1 LDDDRPGYAQLAFDS
16 PLNQPT
22 LAISVRSQHEGAY
35 LGPDGTWQKSAHFF
49 TAARIGGD
57 AGSALYR
64 VGPEI
69 VNHVL
74 DLDQVEFATR
84 DGSFCVETTWENAIP
99 QLGVRQKGHFAYREA
114 PPGSAPIGAFPTRS
128 MSARES
134 EPPASPPQPPPPL
147 TETPPP
153 ALTETPPPPPIFK
166 TTETASGKEIA
177 PEEAYEPPDELDQV
191 PPRSDGLVELLAHH
205 RVYWLAALGVVGL
218 VVLGFGL
225 YQFLPCD
232 WFGASHCVLPGDAKA
247 EEGALRIARQCAAD
261 NARKC
266 ALPGCYAAYLHTFGL
281 SGVYKDAAQSEAV
294 RLDQSCLDEEAIL
307 ESARDCAA
315 DTAQKCVQPGCYA
328 DYLRKYGLSGVHKN
342 EARSEASNLDANC
355 ARATQAESPVD
366 GGMPVAIGDTYEKV
380 KRAYG
385 SLKTPSEYCE
395 GGNSGTGTGTASC
408 SKKQLRLEDRGIWFF
423 FDAQG
428 KIYTM
433 RFDPPWAGSVS
444 GIKIGDTKPMVE
456 RQLGVPNGRDGPS
469 VGVGPYYYNGT
480 YVYRK
485 AGKFI
490 AVFAFD
496 SSGRVVRIFI

>member
-1 LDDDRPGYAQLAFDS
+1 LRLRVLDDDRPGYAQLAFDS
-16 PLNQPT
+16 PLSQPA
-22 LAISVRSQHEGAY
+22 LAVSVRSQYEGAF
-35 LGPDGTWQKSAHFF
+35 LGPEGTWQKSAHFF

-69 VNHVL
+69 VNHLL

-99 QLGVRQKGHFAYREA
+99 QMDGRQKGHFVYREA
-114 PPGSAPIGAFPTRS
+114 SPGSAPIGISPSRS
-128 MSARES
+128 ISGRDV
-134 EPPASPPQPPPPL
+134 EPLASPPSLSTPPL
-147 TETPPP
+147 
-153 ALTETPPPPPIFK
+153 PPPPPIGETIDAANREK
-166 TTETASGKEIA
+166 TS
-177 PEEAYEPPDELDQV
+177 PEEAYEPPNELDQV
-191 PPRSDGLVELLAHH
+191 PPRNGSLVELLAHH
-205 RVYWLAALGVVGL
+205 RVYWLAALGAVGL
-218 VVLGFGL
+218 VVLGFGV
-225 YQFLPCD
+225 YQFLPCG
-232 WFGASHCVLPGDAKA
+232 WFGASHCVLQGDAKA
-247 EEGALRIARQCAAD
+247 EEGALQIARQCAAD
-261 NARKC
+261 NVRKC
-266 ALPGCYAAYLHTFGL
+266 SLPGCYAAYLHTFGL

-315 DTAQKCVQPGCYA
+315 DAAQKCVRPGCYA
-328 DYLRKYGLSGVHKN
+328 DYLSKYGLSGVHKN
-342 EARSEASNLDANC
+342 EARSESNTLDVNC

-385 SLKTPSEYCE
+385 TLKTPSEFCE
-395 GGNSGTGTGTASC
+395 GGNTGTGTTSC

-428 KIYTM
+428 KIYSM
-433 RFDPPWAGSVS
+433 RFDPPWAGSVG
-444 GIKIGDTKPMVE
+444 GIKIGDTKAMVE
-456 RQLGVPNGRDGPS
+456 RQLGAPNGRDGPS
-469 VGVGPYYYNGT
+469 VGVGPYYFNGT

-496 SSGRVVRIFI
+496 SSQRVVRIFI